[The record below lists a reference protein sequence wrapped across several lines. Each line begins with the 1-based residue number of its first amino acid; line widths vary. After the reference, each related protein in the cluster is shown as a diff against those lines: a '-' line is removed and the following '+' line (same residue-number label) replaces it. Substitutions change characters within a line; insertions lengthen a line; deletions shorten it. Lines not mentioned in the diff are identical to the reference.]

1 MGPERLELSQ
11 ISPLDPKS
19 SASTS
24 FATGPYSVFIFQSAL
39 FLTDFLF
46 ISPASTNLSSDV
58 TFSHIFVG
66 RVPQALIL
74 FSFLSTKDIY
84 SFAYV

>member
-46 ISPASTNLSSDV
+46 VSPASTNLSSDV

-74 FSFLSTKDIY
+74 FSSYHQKIY
-84 SFAYV
+84 FSFAHL